1 MRRGAQDHLDESIH
15 GRYVCLCSVTGGG
28 RVGWNGMEGC
38 AGAMMGDVRVVL
50 RFNYC
55 ECCGHRADES
65 AVIST
70 PLSTAGTDYIHN
82 V

>member
-1 MRRGAQDHLDESIH
+1 MNPYTADMC
-15 GRYVCLCSVTGGG
+15 VCAASQVVGGWGG
-28 RVGWNGMEGC
+28 RVVEWNGMEGC
-38 AGAMMGDVRVVL
+38 AGAMMDDVRVVL